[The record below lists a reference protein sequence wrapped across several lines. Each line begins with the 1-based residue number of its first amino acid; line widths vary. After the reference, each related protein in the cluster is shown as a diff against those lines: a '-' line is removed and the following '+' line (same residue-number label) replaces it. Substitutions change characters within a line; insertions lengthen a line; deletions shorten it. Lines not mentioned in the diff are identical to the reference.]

1 LTLET
6 RRSYLAPKE
15 ERMPD
20 GLQTTASIA
29 RGLEILRAFASD
41 QDWLGNQELA
51 ELTGLPKSTVSRATN
66 TLVAAGFL
74 ESGEGQQKFR
84 LGPAVLLLAGRVT
97 GLEAVRVA
105 LRPLLHAVA
114 SSFGVSVGAAHVD
127 RKDIVYFE
135 YQRSSAPVSLS
146 LSVGS
151 RVPILNTAAGSAILA
166 ASSAGERELI
176 FAAAA
181 ERGGRPAIDAL
192 QRQLAQAEDEYR
204 SDGYCRS
211 FGSWH
216 AEVNAIAMPYRV
228 PASGLLMA
236 LTAAGPP
243 YSVSKD
249 HLEKEVAPGLRKLCQ
264 TMDSRYGR

>member
-1 LTLET
+1 
-6 RRSYLAPKE
+6 
-15 ERMPD
+15 MPD

-41 QDWLGNQELA
+41 QEWLGNQELA
-51 ELTGLPKSTVSRATN
+51 DLTGLPKSTISRATN

-97 GLEAVRVA
+97 GLEALRVA

-114 SSFGVSVGAAHVD
+114 SDLGVSVGAAYVD
-127 RKDIVYFE
+127 REDVVYFE
-135 YQRSSAPVSLS
+135 YRRSSAPVSLS

-151 RVPILNTAAGSAILA
+151 RVPILNTAAGSAVLTA
-166 ASSAGERELI
+166 ASAGERELI
-176 FAAAA
+176 LAIAGERDGRAAVAA
-181 ERGGRPAIDAL
+181 LEH
-192 QRQLAQAEDEYR
+192 QHAQAEDEYGR
-204 SDGYCRS
+204 DGYCRS

-216 AEVNAIAMPYRV
+216 AEVNAIAVPYRI
-228 PASGLLMA
+228 PASGLLVT

-249 HLEKEVAPGLRKLCQ
+249 HLENAVAPRLRKLIRAL
-264 TMDSRYGR
+264 DSRYGR

>member
-1 LTLET
+1 
-6 RRSYLAPKE
+6 
-15 ERMPD
+15 MPD

-41 QDWLGNQELA
+41 QEWLGNQELA

-66 TLVAAGFL
+66 TLVATGFL

-97 GLEAVRVA
+97 GLEALRVA
-105 LRPLLHAVA
+105 LGPQLQAMA
-114 SSFGVSVGAAHVD
+114 SDLGVSVGAAHVD
-127 RKDIVYFE
+127 REDIVYFE
-135 YQRSSAPVSLS
+135 YRRSRAPVSLS

-166 ASSAGERELI
+166 SSSAGERELI
-176 FAAAA
+176 FASAA
-181 ERGGRPAIDAL
+181 ERGGRPATEAL
-192 QRQLAQAEDEYR
+192 QRQVAQAEDEYR
-204 SDGYCRS
+204 RDGYCRS

-216 AEVNAIAMPYRV
+216 AEVNAIAVPYRV

-243 YSVSKD
+243 YSVSKE
-249 HLEKEVAPGLRKLCQ
+249 HLEKQVAPGLRKLIEVL
-264 TMDSRYGR
+264 DSRYGR